1 MNPINKKKSH
11 CPSCGEQILIE
22 SFPKM
27 AQRFT
32 CPACD
37 EQLEIINLDP
47 IILDLVFDFS
57 EKRFNYDEYEYWDK
71 YWEKA

>member
-32 CPACD
+32 CPACE

-57 EKRFNYDEYEYWDK
+57 EKRFNYDEYEYWEK